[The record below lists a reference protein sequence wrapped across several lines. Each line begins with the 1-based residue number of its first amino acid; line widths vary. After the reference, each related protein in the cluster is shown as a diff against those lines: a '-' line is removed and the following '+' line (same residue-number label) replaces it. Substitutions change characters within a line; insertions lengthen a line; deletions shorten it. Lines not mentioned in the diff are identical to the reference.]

1 MIKFQD
7 VGRVYM
13 LEKRLLKRNLI
24 LVGAIVLMFSI
35 ILNIYTAISVKKYK
49 YKIGLE
55 TYSAIENI
63 RFLHESNEQILS
75 TAIDTGS
82 IDNMGILKLYKNYN
96 DLSEETT
103 RLWNEYIYYE
113 QDRKFTIYK
122 KNIDTSNITVND
134 VNTKLED
141 FFNSM
146 LESEMQTQNKKLE
159 LTEDM
164 LEKFKGIYD
173 LECEKTTY
181 YTEFCKEKVNG
192 AIQDKKKDI
201 IIKEHY
207 WMDILEG
214 YNEIN
219 KKYVDYEFK
228 VN

>member
-1 MIKFQD
+1 MIKFQG
-7 VGRVYM
+7 VGSEYM
-13 LEKRLLKRNLI
+13 LEKRLLKRR
-24 LVGAIVLMFSI
+24 LVLVVVVALMFSI
-35 ILNIYTAISVKKYK
+35 VLNIYTAISVKKYK

-55 TYSAIENI
+55 TYSAIENM
-63 RFLHESNEQILS
+63 RFLHESNQQILLAS
-75 TAIDTGS
+75 IDMGS

-96 DLSEETT
+96 DLSEQTT

-122 KNIDTSNITVND
+122 KNIDTSDITVND
-134 VNTKLED
+134 VNSKLED
-141 FFNSM
+141 FFNSI
-146 LESEMQTQNKKLE
+146 LEAEMQTQNKKFE

-164 LEKFKGIYD
+164 LEKFKEIYD

-181 YTEFCKEKVNG
+181 YNDFCKEKVKG

-207 WMDILEG
+207 WMDILQG

-219 KKYVDYEFK
+219 KKYIDYEFK

>member
-1 MIKFQD
+1 
-7 VGRVYM
+7 M
-13 LEKRLLKRNLI
+13 LEKRLLKRNLA
-24 LVGAIVLMFSI
+24 LVAVVALMFSI
-35 ILNIYTAISVKKYK
+35 VLNIYTAISVKKYK

-55 TYSAIENI
+55 TYSAIENM
-63 RFLHESNEQILS
+63 RFLHESNQQILS
-75 TAIDTGS
+75 ASIDMGS
-82 IDNMGILKLYKNYN
+82 IDNMGILKQYKNYN
-96 DLSEETT
+96 DLSEQTT

-122 KNIDTSNITVND
+122 KNIDTSDITVND
-134 VNTKLED
+134 VNSKLED
-141 FFNSM
+141 FFNSI
-146 LESEMQTQNKKLE
+146 LEAEMQTQNKKFE

-164 LEKFKGIYD
+164 LEKFKEIYD

-181 YTEFCKEKVNG
+181 YNDFCKEKVKG

-207 WMDILEG
+207 WMDILQG

-219 KKYVDYEFK
+219 KKYVDHEFK

>member
-1 MIKFQD
+1 
-7 VGRVYM
+7 M
-13 LEKRLLKRNLI
+13 LEKRLLKRR
-24 LVGAIVLMFSI
+24 LVLVVVVALMFSI
-35 ILNIYTAISVKKYK
+35 VLNIYTAISVKKYK

-55 TYSAIENI
+55 TYSAIENM
-63 RFLHESNEQILS
+63 RFLHESNQQILLAS
-75 TAIDTGS
+75 IDMGS

-96 DLSEETT
+96 DLSEQTT

-122 KNIDTSNITVND
+122 KNIDTSDITVND
-134 VNTKLED
+134 VNSKLED
-141 FFNSM
+141 FFNSI
-146 LESEMQTQNKKLE
+146 LEAEMQTQNKKFE

-164 LEKFKGIYD
+164 LEKFKEIYD

-181 YTEFCKEKVNG
+181 YNDFCKEKVKG

-207 WMDILEG
+207 WMDILQG

-219 KKYVDYEFK
+219 KKYIDYEFK

>member
-1 MIKFQD
+1 MIKFQG
-7 VGRVYM
+7 VGREYM
-13 LEKRLLKRNLI
+13 LEKRLLKRR
-24 LVGAIVLMFSI
+24 LVLVVVVALMFSI
-35 ILNIYTAISVKKYK
+35 VLNIYTAISVKKYK

-55 TYSAIENI
+55 TYSAIENM
-63 RFLHESNEQILS
+63 RFLHESNQQILLAS
-75 TAIDTGS
+75 IDMGS

-96 DLSEETT
+96 DLSEQTT

-122 KNIDTSNITVND
+122 KNIDTSDITVND
-134 VNTKLED
+134 VNSKLED
-141 FFNSM
+141 FFNSI
-146 LESEMQTQNKKLE
+146 LEAEMQTQNKKFE

-164 LEKFKGIYD
+164 LEKFKEIYD

-181 YTEFCKEKVNG
+181 YNDFCKEKVKG

-207 WMDILEG
+207 WMDILQG

-219 KKYVDYEFK
+219 KKYIDYEFK

>member
-1 MIKFQD
+1 M
-7 VGRVYM
+7 
-13 LEKRLLKRNLI
+13 EKRLLKKRLVL
-24 LVGAIVLMFSI
+24 LVGLALMFSI

-55 TYSAIENI
+55 TYSAIENM
-63 RFLHESNEQILS
+63 RFLHESNQQILLAS
-75 TAIDTGS
+75 IDMGS

-96 DLSEETT
+96 DLSEQTT

-122 KNIDTSNITVND
+122 KNIDTSDITVND
-134 VNTKLED
+134 VNSKLEE

-146 LESEMQTQNKKLE
+146 LEAEMQTQNKEFE

-164 LEKFKGIYD
+164 LEKFKEIYD

-181 YTEFCKEKVNG
+181 YNDFCKEKVKG

-219 KKYVDYEFK
+219 KKYVDHEFK